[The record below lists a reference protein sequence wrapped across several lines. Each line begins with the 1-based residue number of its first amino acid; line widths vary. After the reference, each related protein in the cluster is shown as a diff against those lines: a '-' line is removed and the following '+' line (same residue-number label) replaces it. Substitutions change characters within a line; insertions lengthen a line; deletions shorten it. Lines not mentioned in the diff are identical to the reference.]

1 MNDNIEIV
9 NMARETMP
17 EFLRTLKTSGSY
29 FSIVYINSINSHDDD
44 WKELAQALA
53 ISTLLA
59 NHKIAVANGTVS
71 SKAKDAIPY
80 AKESRSLVLR
90 DGKFGEMIPETD
102 NDPVP
107 FEDQITAIDK
117 KGKFAGYFN
126 ALDLAKAKLY
136 LAHNREIGTA
146 PHTDEDCAEYCKS
159 QGLVYARDYFNKE
172 TQTHH
177 PKGTARITACVCQS
191 LPLRRFSMA
200 GVVQLTTQGTIY
212 RFR

>member
-1 MNDNIEIV
+1 MNDNTKIV

-17 EFLRTLKTSGSY
+17 EFLSTLKNSGSY
-29 FSIVYINSINSHDDD
+29 FSIVYINAINSHTDE
-44 WKELAQALA
+44 WKEFAQSLA
-53 ISTLLA
+53 ISTLLT
-59 NHKIAVANGTVS
+59 NYDVAVENGTVS
-71 SKAKDAIPY
+71 SKAKDATPY
-80 AKESRSLVLR
+80 AKHSRSLVLR

-102 NDPVP
+102 NDPIP
-107 FEDQITAIDK
+107 FDDQLT
-117 KGKFAGYFN
+117 AGYFN

-159 QGLVYARDYFNKE
+159 LGLVYARDYFNKE

-177 PKGTARITACVCQS
+177 PKGTARITACVCAS